1 MDAFERYLFLP
12 GRLYTFTYLHAI
24 HIYYRDTILN
34 GIMSENQD
42 NEELNFNE
50 LIGNLLTSHNEAH
63 DHNAM
68 EGSATIDASG
78 NMAKEGDQNP
88 SDSNIDIDIHHHD
101 HDVELP
107 DIVDDDVG
115 EEDFVSNVSDFTS
128 VVSNAIDLI
137 KPTTNSN
144 IHEQEHETGNTVM
157 EPLIDEEQ
165 QNEWAHLLQRG
176 LYEEE
181 QVQGQGDLHGD
192 NHNKNE
198 QSIGDTHFNNDA
210 LDQEDEN
217 LRRAIL
223 ETLQVISNTAVD
235 EDMPNGDVHNNNNNN
250 KNTLEG
256 IKQVEI
262 LDKPA
267 KKSLKKKKKDKDK
280 QKQTS
285 GNSKTTITESSE
297 QEDKKK
303 SKSKK
308 KKKEKEKEK
317 SKLAKNESKKYLQE
331 DEFDND
337 DHLIKI
343 DDVIRGIMGNDS
355 LLESN
360 NDFNVLNNAVND
372 FNESNEHGIRN
383 DTNDFETQ
391 ALVEATLK
399 AFEKELMASE
409 TSSVPTTKTKKVSV
423 TSKKTSSKSKAKSTA
438 KKSVKSKV
446 STAQPSTSTTS
457 KSATD
462 STATSK
468 DLDYE
473 IPISS
478 FYPQPK
484 KTTNTT
490 TTTKKKKKKKTAKSS
505 ATGKELQNMIA
516 ESNDFEDDEFSKV
529 LAEIVNQVVETSLAE
544 PIEEKEK
551 AKGKVEK
558 TKRLSRYSIDSS
570 SKSTQKDTS
579 ENKSSKDKKRVSQ
592 TKTVVQS
599 PIDKATQS
607 LDDDKEDYNDEP
619 FDLNQIMQ
627 NAMSL
632 AFQSKPREMEE
643 NDEESR
649 LQDRIKKIQIEP
661 SKLPDSEKTIEA
673 KDKKIDGIS
682 KKSEEKETS
691 STDEVKI
698 NEGKQ
703 KKTKSKKVAKT
714 KKSENVTKSET
725 IKVKKPKEPK
735 VKPKTSKKKISE
747 PIERKKFETIIID
760 NFQKKLA
767 NNSMSDITSSMRKLS
782 AQAKGKVDNKNREIV
797 IRNVEIEKRFA
808 KLKNGLV
815 MKSQSPEE
823 IFKKKFSLVAAAAAN
838 EARKRRRQK
847 NKELRLK
854 LKEERE
860 KIRIAK
866 KAQKELDQ
874 AKFDAEQKELAEIV
888 ARGPPYPP
896 DLRLT
901 KKGVP
906 KKPYRRWTPEEMK
919 LRAQLDNEPLD
930 EVEPKVKVL
939 KSNKNGIATITKAPL
954 FNFIRLNIVLE
965 EKNLQD
971 IKETLLKIN
980 LPESYLDYLFS
991 NSGTLG
997 YSIDEIVK
1005 ALENRIIDKFD
1016 PSAKTI
1022 VHKERFLF
1030 HPPWTLPDYPPIAL
1044 PLARRSIASRR
1055 HNKKKTSGSHD
1066 SSAFIAVT
1074 KKLIPT
1080 ILNPIINTL
1089 KTAAKKRIANGAS
1102 PEEATRHLLTI
1113 INHTKKSIAQV
1124 ITNARNRQL
1133 RQSLTKV
1140 KLEDSVNKT
1149 ALSAIKS
1156 SNLNMIPL
1164 LNTVSRNKRSL
1175 ESTNVQSSDTNKQNI
1190 LNIIPLVP
1198 LTKRVKRDENSVPEV
1213 IVISDHNSNTDNN
1226 NLSEAA
1232 VLTKPAKDTKTTGEP
1247 ANAINKKNDIVEQDT
1262 ATDSNVT
1269 IPVQKNSDEVSL
1281 KSINTDLE
1289 TTASVSKVSDETSK
1303 ISNEYRTP
1311 LPVISPVLQNSN
1323 NNNDNNHTNIET
1335 NTCEEMPNINDSKCD
1350 ESVVIKK
1357 NNVQTIK
1364 ESSKQPT
1371 ILDKTDNVISEL
1383 HHTAEVLPN
1392 EKICSLSGQEVTK
1405 NEELDV
1411 VIDKDSSLD
1420 TGDLIEKKSIT
1431 VNSDN
1436 SDTNSV
1442 NTILTNYTSENSVH
1456 PVTESLEFET
1466 NGKTVKKYVMETHL
1480 KHSNCTSETVHIE
1493 AEKNVGSQQETANLI
1508 PSQDNEEGKKGR
1520 NFEETIPENG
1530 LNTKKNI
1537 LHKIGKEREEEEK
1550 DIIEIKQENGSG
1562 LKKIPIDIPTISN
1575 ETIAPNAPIK
1585 VESMVQSL
1593 VVQQL
1598 QNSNEADGES
1608 LPIGITSIIT
1618 STLTDLLPKIQQ
1630 DFITEEKR
1638 QRRTGPNSVLN
1649 LDGLVP
1655 PSQVKMSPAE
1665 RLLKNPIDRK
1675 IKPPKVKER
1684 KDTFQVKYNFNIPDF
1699 SNISGKKNILQK
1711 KLKEFLSSEEFEL
1724 LRKDISKERKRR
1736 WRDANGI
1743 QNKINDLRARL
1754 RKRATKAFGVEN
1766 TKEKLEWIDS
1776 TFKRKCEEAG
1786 FTEFLAQKANYSEKR
1801 DKATITD
1808 NDILN
1813 MLAINLNR
1821 LDLAR
1826 KIEASLIEEAKVEVE
1841 PKRKKRKID
1850 KVAEGLKEFDDSNI
1864 VHEPSESISN
1874 DAKLSRD
1881 TVINDTS
1888 RNSSVENTG
1897 NLENINDDLKNGSSN
1912 HPVSDTNIDTRLIA
1926 I

>member
-1 MDAFERYLFLP
+1 
-12 GRLYTFTYLHAI
+12 
-24 HIYYRDTILN
+24 
-34 GIMSENQD
+34 MSENQD

-63 DHNAM
+63 EQHDM
-68 EGSATIDASG
+68 DAAAAIGDSD
-78 NMAKEGDQNP
+78 NMTKESEQNP
-88 SDSNIDIDIHHHD
+88 NESNMDIDIN
-101 HDVELP
+101 HDVHDMDLP
-107 DIVDDDVG
+107 DIMDDDIDEG
-115 EEDFVSNVSDFTS
+115 GFGPNASDFTS
-128 VVSNAIDLI
+128 VVNNAIDLI

-144 IHEQEHETGNTVM
+144 TNEQDHETGNVIT
-157 EPLIDEEQ
+157 EPHIDEEQ

-181 QVQGQGDLHGD
+181 PGQEQGDAHAE
-192 NHNKNE
+192 NYNKIE
-198 QSIGDTHFNNDA
+198 QNVGDTQFDDDA
-210 LDQEDEN
+210 LDQDDEN

-223 ETLQVISNTAVD
+223 ETLQVISNNTID
-235 EDMPNGDVHNNNNNN
+235 EDVPNNNIENNRDNNN
-250 KNTLEG
+250 TFEG

-262 LDKPA
+262 LDKPT
-267 KKSLKKKKKDKDK
+267 KKTSKKKKKDKDK

-285 GNSKTTITESSE
+285 HNSSSSKKTVAESSE
-297 QEDKKK
+297 QEEKKK
-303 SKSKK
+303 PKSKK
-308 KKKEKEKEK
+308 KSKEKEK
-317 SKLAKNESKKYLQE
+317 SRLTKNESKKNIQNNE
-331 DEFDND
+331 VVNN
-337 DHLIKI
+337 DHLIQI
-343 DDVIRGIMGNDS
+343 DDVIRGIMESDT

-360 NDFNVLNNAVND
+360 NDLNILNNTTND
-372 FNESNEHGIRN
+372 FNEINKQEVNN

-409 TSSVPTTKTKKVSV
+409 TSSVSTTKTKKAST
-423 TSKKTSSKSKAKSTA
+423 TSKKTSSKSKSKSTT
-438 KKSVKSKV
+438 KKPTKSKV
-446 STAQPSTSTTS
+446 STTS
-457 KSATD
+457 KTD
-462 STATSK
+462 TTTETNK

-484 KTTNTT
+484 KTTT
-490 TTTKKKKKKKTAKSS
+490 TTTKKKKKKKTDKSVTAS
-505 ATGKELQNMIA
+505 KELQNVLT
-516 ESNDFEDDEFSKV
+516 ESSDFQDDEFSKV

-551 AKGKVEK
+551 AKTKAK
-558 TKRLSRYSIDSS
+558 TKRKGEEREKKSSKHSVDSS
-570 SKSTQKDTS
+570 SKSIRKDTS
-579 ENKSSKDKKRVSQ
+579 ENRTSKDKKKITQ
-592 TKTVVQS
+592 TKIDHLS
-599 PIDKATQS
+599 PITKAIQPVHDNKEEEKDN
-607 LDDDKEDYNDEP
+607 DDDEP

-632 AFQSKPREMEE
+632 AFQTKHRESEEKEEEPRLEE
-643 NDEESR
+643 R
-649 LQDRIKKIQIEP
+649 LQEIQIESP
-661 SKLPDSEKTIEA
+661 KSIELQDSEKLIEV
-673 KDKKIDGIS
+673 KDKKEHETS
-682 KKSEEKETS
+682 KKSEEEEPS
-691 STDEVKI
+691 SN
-698 NEGKQ
+698 NELSISERKQ
-703 KKTKSKKVAKT
+703 KKTKPKKIAKT
-714 KKSENVTKSET
+714 KKSEKATKLET

-735 VKPKTSKKKISE
+735 GKPKSSKKKTSE
-747 PIERKKFETIIID
+747 PTERKKFETIIID

-767 NNSMSDITSSMRKLS
+767 NNSMSDITNSMRKLN
-782 AQAKGKVDNKNREIV
+782 AQAKGRVDNKNREII

-823 IFKKKFSLVAAAAAN
+823 VFRKKFSLIAAAAAN

-854 LKEERE
+854 LKEEKE

-919 LRAQLDNEPLD
+919 LRAQLDNESLD
-930 EVEPKVKVL
+930 EVEPKIKVL
-939 KSNKNGIATITKAPL
+939 KSSKNGVAAITKAPL
-954 FNFIRLNIVLE
+954 FNFIRLNVVLDK
-965 EKNLQD
+965 KNLQD
-971 IKETLLKIN
+971 IKETLLKIH

-991 NSGTLG
+991 DSGTLG
-997 YSIDEIVK
+997 YPINEIVM
-1005 ALENRIIDKFD
+1005 ALENRIIYKFD
-1016 PSAKTI
+1016 SSAKTI

-1030 HPPWTLPDYPPIAL
+1030 HPPWMLPLCPPIAL
-1044 PLARRSIASRR
+1044 PVARRSIASKK
-1055 HNKKKTSGSHD
+1055 HNKKKTSGIQD
-1066 SSAFIAVT
+1066 TSAFIAVT

-1140 KLEDSVNKT
+1140 KLEDAVNKT
-1149 ALSAIKS
+1149 ALSTIKS
-1156 SNLNMIPL
+1156 NNLNMIPL
-1164 LNTVSRNKRSL
+1164 LNTVNRNKRPL
-1175 ESTNVQSSDTNKQNI
+1175 DSTDVQNPDTNKKNV
-1190 LNIIPLVP
+1190 LNVIPLVP
-1198 LTKRVKRDENSVPEV
+1198 LTKKIKRDEKSTPEV
-1213 IVISDHNSNTDNN
+1213 IVIPDHKSNTDNN
-1226 NLSEAA
+1226 NFSEATIFA
-1232 VLTKPAKDTKTTGEP
+1232 KPIKNIKTIGETTSDLNKVDDMVEKNTIIDLNVTKPIQTNIDKISLESSVTDLGTVTTLDKVSNEITK
-1247 ANAINKKNDIVEQDT
+1247 NINDCKTPLLPKSSILE
-1262 ATDSNVT
+1262 
-1269 IPVQKNSDEVSL
+1269 NSDS
-1281 KSINTDLE
+1281 SYNTTD
-1289 TTASVSKVSDETSK
+1289 A
-1303 ISNEYRTP
+1303 
-1311 LPVISPVLQNSN
+1311 
-1323 NNNDNNHTNIET
+1323 ET
-1335 NTCEEMPNINDSKCD
+1335 NTDEKISDKNDNKHNGSIISKKVDNNTLKERSMQSITLDKINDLTAEQHCS
-1350 ESVVIKK
+1350 
-1357 NNVQTIK
+1357 
-1364 ESSKQPT
+1364 
-1371 ILDKTDNVISEL
+1371 
-1383 HHTAEVLPN
+1383 AEVLPN
-1392 EKICSLSGQEVTK
+1392 DKNNSLLVKKETK
-1405 NEELDV
+1405 NGELNVIMDKNSLLDTNDLNDKKSTANN
-1411 VIDKDSSLD
+1411 IDK
-1420 TGDLIEKKSIT
+1420 
-1431 VNSDN
+1431 
-1436 SDTNSV
+1436 SDTNNV
-1442 NTILTNYTSENSVH
+1442 NTTLINYSSETSVH
-1456 PVTESLEFET
+1456 PITKNVNSET
-1466 NGKTVKKYVMETHL
+1466 NEDTIEKSTIKKDSKYNDET
-1480 KHSNCTSETVHIE
+1480 SDNIHIE
-1493 AEKNVGSQQETANLI
+1493 TEKNTGSQQEMTKLI
-1508 PSQDNEEGKKGR
+1508 SSQDNDEKEGIEHIEKIVPKKV
-1520 NFEETIPENG
+1520 FDIETNG
-1530 LNTKKNI
+1530 IDEIHKN
-1537 LHKIGKEREEEEK
+1537 KEEEK
-1550 DIIEIKQENGSG
+1550 DIIKIKQENESG
-1562 LKKIPIDIPTISN
+1562 LKKIPIDIPSTSN

-1598 QNSNEADGES
+1598 QNSNEEDGEA

-1711 KLKEFLSSEEFEL
+1711 KLKEFLSNEEFEL

-1754 RKRATKAFGVEN
+1754 RKRATKAFGIEN
-1766 TKEKLEWIDS
+1766 TKEKLEWVDS
-1776 TFKRKCEEAG
+1776 TFKKKCEEAG
-1786 FTEFLAQKANYSEKR
+1786 FTEFLAQKPNYSEKR

-1821 LDLAR
+1821 LDLAH

-1841 PKRKKRKID
+1841 PKRKKRKIE
-1850 KVAEGLKEFDDSNI
+1850 KITQEIKGSDDSSI
-1864 VHEPSESISN
+1864 ITESSESVSN
-1874 DAKLSRD
+1874 NVKLSKD
-1881 TVINDTS
+1881 TVISDNSKD
-1888 RNSSVENTG
+1888 SSVG
-1897 NLENINDDLKNGSSN
+1897 NNKNPENINDDLKESSN
-1912 HPVSDTNIDTRLIA
+1912 NNPIPDTNIDTRLIA